1 MSEPTITAVHPV
13 QPPASQSSLRGKPLR
28 HVVESQQFTVP
39 LLMELFERSR
49 GMEHVV
55 ARGGTLDYQNRIMT
69 ALFYAPST
77 RTRLSFEAAMHR
89 LGGRVLSTEHAGVFS
104 SEIAGEQVEDS
115 IRIISGYSDVIVIR
129 HSEEDGARR
138 AAEVSL
144 APVINAGDGNGGQHP
159 TQALLDLYTIY
170 RQRPLDGLSV
180 AIIGEL
186 DKGRTARS
194 LAYLLAKF
202 DRVKMFFVSPPQLQM
217 KQDIL
222 DYLDEHGV
230 RYELESDIDRVIG
243 EVDVV
248 YQTRIRPERV
258 RDMAG
263 RSNDGRE
270 NDGLSRY
277 AIDSKVV
284 QRMKPDALILH
295 PLPRTVE
302 LDKSVDADPR
312 AMYFR
317 QAMNGLYVRMALL
330 TMLLEKEPAAGS
342 AWW

>member
-1 MSEPTITAVHPV
+1 MPQPTITPPKPILLKPN
-13 QPPASQSSLRGKPLR
+13 QPPTLESRPRRGMTLK

-49 GMEHVV
+49 GMERVV
-55 ARGGTLDYQNRIMT
+55 ARGGSLDYQNRIMAT
-69 ALFYAPST
+69 LFYAPST

-89 LGGRVLSTEHAGVFS
+89 LGGRVLSTENAGAFS
-104 SEIAGEQVEDS
+104 SEVEGEQVEDS
-115 IRIISGYSDVIVIR
+115 IRIIGGYSDVIVIR
-129 HSEEDGARR
+129 HPEDHGARR
-138 AAEVSL
+138 AAEVSPV
-144 APVINAGDGNGGQHP
+144 PVINAGDGNGGQHP

-202 DRVKMFFVSPPQLQM
+202 ERVKMFFVSPPQLQM
-217 KQDIL
+217 KADIL
-222 DYLDEHGV
+222 DYLDEHNV

-258 RDMAG
+258 RDTDG
-263 RSNDGRE
+263 RQNDGRE
-270 NDGLSRY
+270 NDGLKRY
-277 AIDSKVV
+277 AIDSTVV

-317 QAMNGLYVRMALL
+317 QARNGLYVRMALL
-330 TMLLEKEPAAGS
+330 TMLLE
-342 AWW
+342 

>member
-1 MSEPTITAVHPV
+1 MPGPTTASVKIIKF
-13 QPPASQSSLRGKPLR
+13 PASESVLGGGMPLK
-28 HVVESQQFTVP
+28 HVIESQQFTVP
-39 LLMELFERSR
+39 LLMELFARSQ
-49 GMEHVV
+49 GMERVV
-55 ARGGTLDYQNRIMT
+55 ARGGTLDYQNRILT
-69 ALFYAPST
+69 TLFYAPST

-89 LGGRVLSTEHAGVFS
+89 RGGRVLSPENAVAFW
-104 SEIAGEQVEDS
+104 SEIEGEEVEDS

-129 HSEEDGARR
+129 HTADDGARR
-138 AAEVSL
+138 AAEVS
-144 APVINAGDGNGGQHP
+144 AVPVINAGDGNGGQHP

-202 DRVKMFFVSPPQLQM
+202 ERIKMFFVSPPQLQM
-217 KQDIL
+217 KADIL
-222 DYLDEHGV
+222 AYLDEHGV

-248 YQTRIRPERV
+248 YQTRIGPERV
-258 RDMAG
+258 RDT
-263 RSNDGRE
+263 DGLR
-270 NDGLSRY
+270 NDGLKRY
-277 AIDSKVV
+277 AIDSSVV

-330 TMLLEKEPAAGS
+330 TMLLDKESG
-342 AWW
+342 

>member
-1 MSEPTITAVHPV
+1 MSDSTVTHRWPI
-13 QPPASQSSLRGKPLR
+13 SQALESTRRGLPLK

-49 GMEHVV
+49 GMERVV
-55 ARGGTLDYQNRIMT
+55 ARGGSLDYQNRIMT
-69 ALFYAPST
+69 TLFYAPST

-89 LGGRVLSTEHAGVFS
+89 LGGRILSTEHAGAFS
-104 SEIAGEQVEDS
+104 SEIEGEQVEDS

-129 HSEEDGARR
+129 HSAEDGARR
-138 AAEVSL
+138 AAAVSTV
-144 APVINAGDGNGGQHP
+144 PVINAGDGNGGQHP

-202 DRVKMFFVSPPQLQM
+202 ERVKMFFVSPPQLQM
-217 KQDIL
+217 KPDIL
-222 DYLDEHGV
+222 EYLDEHGV
-230 RYELESDIDRVIG
+230 RYELESDIERVIG

-248 YQTRIRPERV
+248 YQTRIRPERI
-258 RDMAG
+258 RDM
-263 RSNDGRE
+263 E
-270 NDGLSRY
+270 GLKRY

-284 QRMKPDALILH
+284 QRMKADALILH

-330 TMLLEKEPAAGS
+330 TILLDNC
-342 AWW
+342 